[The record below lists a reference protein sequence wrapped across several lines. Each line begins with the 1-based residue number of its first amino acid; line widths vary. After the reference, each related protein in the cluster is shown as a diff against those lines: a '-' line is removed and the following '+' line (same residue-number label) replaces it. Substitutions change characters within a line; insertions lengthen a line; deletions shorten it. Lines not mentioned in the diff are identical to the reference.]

1 MQEELALPTPSSQ
14 YQDKLDP
21 WSSHSIIRRWLEK
34 LPPGTRVLD
43 VGCATGTLGR
53 LMQGRGLHLVGLEPE
68 EEWARAARPLYQAV
82 HTGTVETAA
91 DADLAGF
98 DVIVLADVLEHLP
111 RPEQTLARLVQLQ
124 NSGALFM
131 ISVPNIANLWV
142 RLSLLFGRFDYT
154 DRGILDRTHLHFF
167 TRRTLTRF
175 LADAGLRLRRLEVTP
190 IPLSL
195 VHPFFT
201 RPLGRQIHRALA
213 ALTRAL
219 PTLLGYQFLAEV
231 EKK

>member
-1 MQEELALPTPSSQ
+1 MQEELTLSTPYSQ

-21 WSSHSIIRRWLEK
+21 WSSHSVIRRWLETF
-34 LPPGTRVLD
+34 PPGTRVLD

-53 LMQGRGLHLVGLEPE
+53 LMEGRGLHLFGLEPE
-68 EEWARAARPLYQAV
+68 EEWAQAARPLYQAV
-82 HTGTVETAA
+82 YTGTVETAA

-98 DVIVLADVLEHLP
+98 DVLVLADVLEHLP
-111 RPEQTLARLVQLQ
+111 RPEQTLARLVRLQ
-124 NSGALFM
+124 NPGAVLM

-167 TRRTLTRF
+167 TRRTLIEF
-175 LADAGLRLRRLEVTP
+175 LTAAGLRVRRLEVTP
-190 IPLSL
+190 IPLSF

-201 RPLGRQIHRALA
+201 RPLGRQLHRALA